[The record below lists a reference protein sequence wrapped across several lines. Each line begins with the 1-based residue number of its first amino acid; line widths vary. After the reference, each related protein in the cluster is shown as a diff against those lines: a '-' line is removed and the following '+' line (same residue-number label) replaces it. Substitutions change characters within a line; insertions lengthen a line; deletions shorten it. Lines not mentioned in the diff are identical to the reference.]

1 MDYSIKIVL
10 TSGNRSFSEKE
21 PWRERGDAT
30 RARGVPG
37 EPCSCVWLRAAL
49 PTSQAPKAPQH
60 AHPSPPIQSLEKRKL
75 PGAKRTDFHH
85 RTALLALLPALLRLA
100 PVRRDD
106 GDAVQ
111 PVGWTLVACLLGGWH
126 LGRCL
131 GWPPLPSR
139 TVSLP
144 RCRRVTS
151 QGETRSYFG
160 GGSRG

>member
-1 MDYSIKIVL
+1 MSSRAGIDLSAKKSNGGREATRPELAVYPASRAAV
-10 TSGNRSFSEKE
+10 SGYALHFPHRKHPRRRNTHTHHLSFSPLKSE
-21 PWRERGDAT
+21 
-30 RARGVPG
+30 
-37 EPCSCVWLRAAL
+37 SCQGR
-49 PTSQAPKAPQH
+49 T
-60 AHPSPPIQSLEKRKL
+60 
-75 PGAKRTDFHH
+75 GKRTDFHH

-160 GGSRG
+160 GGSSG